1 MPHSRSFSSASLFT
15 RRWKSKTDDSGV
27 GPQGKEVSAPSH
39 ELFLENEGLI
49 APAEELRPRS
59 KSSIT
64 SSVAAKPTT
73 RPLLFGDQRFELKK
87 DPSLDTFQ
95 CDDTAFEPPR
105 RSFSGLSRANTL
117 VTSSTGHTG
126 RSRKR
131 SLLSFARP
139 APPTLH
145 HSTIEPSGKENFHVR
160 KGSSHERS
168 QRPSSSHMWVRGST
182 QAQGPLDTP
191 NTSSHWTEADPP
203 LRPSASTRWI
213 RGFTY
218 KSPKHTKR
226 PSFSTLDHPPP
237 AYSEILEPSSPYPD
251 GHLPAPIPQFGEI
264 PGFGYASARPSFDP
278 SSGAAARAA
287 AAAQNEIME
296 NMRRLRMS
304 DTKLERDSESG
315 IGIDGADD
323 STGLNVAVVRQGMSM
338 SGSIPEIC

>member
-1 MPHSRSFSSASLFT
+1 MPHSHSFSSASFFT
-15 RRWKSKTDDSGV
+15 RRWRSRTDENCA
-27 GPQGKEVSAPSH
+27 GPKGKEVPATSH
-39 ELFLENEGLI
+39 DLFLENEGLI

-59 KSSIT
+59 KSSMT
-64 SSVAAKPTT
+64 SSAKPTT
-73 RPLLFGDQRFELKK
+73 RPLLFGDQRFVLNKE
-87 DPSLDTFQ
+87 PSLDTLQ
-95 CDDTAFEPPR
+95 CDDTALEPPR
-105 RSFSGLSRANTL
+105 PSFSGLSRANTL

-139 APPTLH
+139 TPPTPH
-145 HSTIEPSGKENFHVR
+145 HSTVEPSGIENFLVR
-160 KGSSHERS
+160 KGSNHERS
-168 QRPSSSHMWVRGST
+168 QKPSTGHRWVRGPT

-191 NTSSHWTEADPP
+191 DTSTLWTKPDTP

-213 RGFTY
+213 RGFTN
-218 KSPKHTKR
+218 KSSKHTNR
-226 PSFSTLDHPPP
+226 PSFSALDHPPP
-237 AYSEILEPSSPYPD
+237 AYNEILESSSPYLD

-264 PGFGYASARPSFDP
+264 PGFGYASARPSLDP

-304 DTKLERDSESG
+304 EMKLERDSESG

-323 STGLNVAVVRQGMSM
+323 STGLSVAVVRQGMS
-338 SGSIPEIC
+338 I

>member
-1 MPHSRSFSSASLFT
+1 MPHSHSFSSASFFT
-15 RRWKSKTDDSGV
+15 RRWRSKTDENCA
-27 GPQGKEVSAPSH
+27 GPKGKEVPATSH

-59 KSSIT
+59 KSSMT
-64 SSVAAKPTT
+64 SSVTAKPTT
-73 RPLLFGDQRFELKK
+73 RPLLFGDQRFVLNK
-87 DPSLDTFQ
+87 DPSLDTFR
-95 CDDTAFEPPR
+95 CDDTALEPPR
-105 RSFSGLSRANTL
+105 PSFSGLSRANTL

-139 APPTLH
+139 APPTPH
-145 HSTIEPSGKENFHVR
+145 HATVEPSGIESFHVR
-160 KGSSHERS
+160 KGSNHERS
-168 QRPSSSHMWVRGST
+168 QKPSTGHRWVRGPT
-182 QAQGPLDTP
+182 QAQERLDTP
-191 NTSSHWTEADPP
+191 DTSTLWTNPEPP

-213 RGFTY
+213 RGFTN
-218 KSPKHTKR
+218 KGSKHANR
-226 PSFSTLDHPPP
+226 PSFSSLDHPPP
-237 AYSEILEPSSPYPD
+237 AYDEILESSSPYLD

-264 PGFGYASARPSFDP
+264 PGFGYASARPSLDP

-304 DTKLERDSESG
+304 EMKLERDSESG

-323 STGLNVAVVRQGMSM
+323 STGLSVAVVRQGMST
-338 SGSIPEIC
+338 